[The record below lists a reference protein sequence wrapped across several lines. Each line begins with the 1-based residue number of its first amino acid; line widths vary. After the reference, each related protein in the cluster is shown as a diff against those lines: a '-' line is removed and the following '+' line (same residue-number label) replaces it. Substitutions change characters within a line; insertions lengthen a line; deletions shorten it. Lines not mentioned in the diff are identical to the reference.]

1 MSVGPEHWPWQWWG
15 RGGLGA
21 ADDLWEPEP
30 EGSRE
35 NPRELKT
42 NGTERQKVL
51 HPQPPSIRN
60 VCEALPR
67 PLLSKHLAEDWAYD
81 HFHSSKIT
89 V

>member
-1 MSVGPEHWPWQWWG
+1 MSVGLEHWPWQWWG

-42 NGTERQKVL
+42 IWDGKTEGFASSTTK
-51 HPQPPSIRN
+51 HPE
-60 VCEALPR
+60 CL
-67 PLLSKHLAEDWAYD
+67 
-81 HFHSSKIT
+81 
-89 V
+89 